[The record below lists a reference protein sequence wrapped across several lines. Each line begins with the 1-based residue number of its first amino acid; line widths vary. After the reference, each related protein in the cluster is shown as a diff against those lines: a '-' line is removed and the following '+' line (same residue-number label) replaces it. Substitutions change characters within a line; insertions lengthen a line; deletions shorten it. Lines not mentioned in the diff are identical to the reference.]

1 VIAVEGELDLS
12 VADRIEEELAK
23 AERREAEAIVLDLSE
38 VTFIDSTGI
47 AVLVA
52 AARRSAENSDR
63 LRIRRS
69 NAPGVRRMLVLT
81 GLDGRL
87 PFVD

>member
-1 VIAVEGELDLS
+1 MIAVEGDLDLS

-23 AERREAEAIVLDLSE
+23 AERGEAEAIVLDLSE
-38 VTFIDSTGI
+38 LTFIDSTGI
-47 AVLVA
+47 AVLIA
-52 AARRSAENSDR
+52 AARRSAEDTNR

-69 NAPGVRRMLVLT
+69 HAPGVRRMLALT
-81 GLDGRL
+81 GVDGRL

>member
-23 AERREAEAIVLDLSE
+23 AERGEAEAIVLDLSE

-69 NAPGVRRMLVLT
+69 SAPGVRRMLALT

>member
-1 VIAVEGELDLS
+1 VIAVEGELDLG

-23 AERREAEAIVLDLSE
+23 AERGEAEAIVLDLSE
-38 VTFIDSTGI
+38 LTFIDSTGI

-52 AARRSAENSDR
+52 AARRSAKDTNR

-69 NAPGVRRMLVLT
+69 EAPGVRRMLALAGV
-81 GLDGRL
+81 DGRL